1 MKPYIEVVGE
11 SKFIQTVKE
20 YVADI
25 NIIVRATKSEI
36 AVNEAMNLRNSC
48 IEILLSNGLQKHEI
62 KEGGIEIWRDWFAR
76 RKQKPGK
83 EASQKIIATCEDIAR
98 LIPALSAIEP
108 LFENQRY
115 TFTVYMC
122 QPVFS
127 ASEEVQ
133 EKARSEAIKNAISHA
148 QIIAKTANVE
158 IKDVFQI
165 EEISK
170 ITGYSGVYGD
180 AAVGGGWMMM
190 GLAAEDSS
198 EDDES
203 YANLDKA
210 TRNIKV
216 IYRVRFSI
224 KAK

>member
-11 SKFIQTVKE
+11 SKFIQTVQE

-25 NIIVRATKSEI
+25 NIIVRATKSET
-36 AVNEAMNLRNSC
+36 AVNEAIHLRNNC
-48 IEILLSNGLQKHEI
+48 IESLLLNGLQKSEI

-83 EASQKIIATCEDIAR
+83 EASQKIIVTCEDIAR
-98 LIPALSAIEP
+98 LVPALSAIEP

-115 TFTVYMC
+115 TFTVIMR
-122 QPVFS
+122 QPVFN
-127 ASEEVQ
+127 ASEELR
-133 EKARSEAIKNAISHA
+133 EKAKIEAIQNAISHA
-148 QIIAKTANVE
+148 QILAKTANIE
-158 IKDVFQI
+158 IKYVFQI

-170 ITGYSGVYGD
+170 ITGNSGVYGD
-180 AAVGGGWMMM
+180 AVGGGWMMM

-198 EDDES
+198 DDYES

-210 TRNIKV
+210 TRNVKV
-216 IYRVRFSI
+216 RYRVRFSV